1 MARYDFYQDR
11 KYTVWE
17 RTLFT
22 VEARS
27 REEAIAKAGS
37 IIQNDVHTVDDETI
51 CVGNAEILYDTLED
65 LSVEDNGGNAT
76 REIYMVAPHQDALLA
91 DNADEVVAAAS

>member
-27 REEAIAKAGS
+27 REEAMAQAASMIRDNFYDTVEQS
-37 IIQNDVHTVDDETI
+37 IRI
-51 CVGNAEILYDTLED
+51 GNAEILYDTIED
-65 LSVEDNGGNAT
+65 LSVEENGGNAT
-76 REIYMVAPHQDALLA
+76 REIYMVVPHMDTLLA
-91 DNADEVVAAAS
+91 DDTDKQ